1 MLNPGG
7 AKPATGDAGAR
18 MARDRARRERESM
31 REGDPGPAEPAPLSH
46 HRIACYITSMERRT
60 LTLRVHALLTL
71 AALVVGGWAQA
82 SGLHGCASHGAG
94 ERGAYHAGPA
104 AHDAGAAAHDAAA
117 VAHHAV
123 TDAHHTGPGLHDPGS
138 AAYGAAVAGHE
149 AAPVAHDIA
158 ASHARS
164 DADPSTNGEN
174 PAHRVYAGHAAPAHH
189 GAHHA
194 PAGGHHG
201 ECTCLGDCQAG
212 AGISL
217 PTYVAATA
225 PVATEST
232 LTTAVEG
239 DDAAPLRRAA
249 YLIPFATAPP
259 SLA

>member
-1 MLNPGG
+1 
-7 AKPATGDAGAR
+7 

-82 SGLHGCASHGAG
+82 SGLHGCASHAAG
-94 ERGAYHAGPA
+94 ERAAYH
-104 AHDAGAAAHDAAA
+104 AGAAAHNAGSGSHHPGAAGHGAGDAA
-117 VAHHAV
+117 
-123 TDAHHTGPGLHDPGS
+123 
-138 AAYGAAVAGHE
+138 HE
-149 AAPVAHDIA
+149 AAPVTHHAT
-158 ASHARS
+158 ASHAHS
-164 DADPSTNGEN
+164 DADPSTNDEN
-174 PAHRVYAGHAAPAHH
+174 SAR
-189 GAHHA
+189 HA

-249 YLIPFATAPP
+249 YLIPFATAP
-259 SLA
+259 

>member
-1 MLNPGG
+1 
-7 AKPATGDAGAR
+7 
-18 MARDRARRERESM
+18 
-31 REGDPGPAEPAPLSH
+31 
-46 HRIACYITSMERRT
+46 MERCT

-71 AALVVGGWAQA
+71 AALALGGWAQA

-94 ERGAYHAGPA
+94 EPAAYHAGTAARDASPGSYHPGA
-104 AHDAGAAAHDAAA
+104 AEQDAAQVAHDATSSAAQL
-117 VAHHAV
+117 AHH
-123 TDAHHTGPGLHDPGS
+123 
-138 AAYGAAVAGHE
+138 
-149 AAPVAHDIA
+149 A
-158 ASHARS
+158 ASHAHS
-164 DADPSTNGEN
+164 GTPPVAVVAD
-174 PAHRVYAGHAAPAHH
+174 AGHHGCLGHPANDRASIPAHH
-189 GAHHA
+189 ACAGHGAHAGLAPAHHA